1 MAGMFDD
8 YEYDI
13 LPTLLEDEENV
24 SLADILALRDE
35 CLSEQEL
42 WAICRETCT
51 ALRSI
56 EMSDLF
62 QTLCITPETLA
73 FNAAG
78 NVCFMD
84 ILDDNPEGI
93 YIPPEYDKTGNTFK
107 AHLYSLGATLWAAA
121 HYVIEPEVEP
131 VISPGFREL
140 VTRMTYENPTGRS
153 SLEQV
158 IDMCDG
164 KLQGVSSQKV
174 CRSISS
180 KGRRI
185 LSIESL
191 NDIDYAAQMQQHV
204 TRHPNHTQAR
214 RPRPRSLYSPDS
226 IDDTRPSQDTTTSPS
241 SSSSSKTCTPH
252 SSPDKSPAKILTG
265 SPLKSPGKVGLS
277 SGGPSP
283 KKMYSP
289 SFKANQGIVFFPDGL
304 NFTAQNKSLPT
315 TPKERNNDNSQPIR
329 HHDSNR
335 NPLPLAATVSIT
347 TGTSVSVTTTV
358 VTSPTT
364 TLNNEGSFQPVTK
377 NSYMLLTNK
386 FTKMSPKTS
395 EEKPLLQ
402 RPEVLSR
409 SKTGQ
414 SDVQDARERP
424 SGEGVSEIRPGT
436 VSALL
441 ERYRMGRLENSGKEE
456 EMDIKSSSRS
466 LNSILSQTSMGDTTG
481 AGSTSSLTRQNS
493 ADALQESAKDS
504 GDPAVLRSSAFAQV
518 MDKKLRGRSRS
529 LEEVIAADST
539 MKCLSLQSIL
549 TRVGSCLQERE
560 VWALCREAMISLE
573 KDSTTF
579 PSYLSLDTIA
589 VEESGKIAF
598 QQGQGEMESLYLAP
612 EMQKGSLPTEQAC
625 VFGVAASLWSA
636 ADWGLPANQE
646 PALSDQL
653 EGLLV
658 SMTQDKPG
666 DRPSIREVLQMCNSY
681 DQRSDVSSRLTC
693 ERLVREAMRAEVFNE
708 NNKLVQQCLKE
719 EAEERKERFRAS
731 VVAAI
736 DMTDPKS
743 VLKPASF
750 RPAAEQPK
758 EPTGWDQLLEQIQK
772 RPHNLRQVTEPKVF
786 GVKDLF
792 EANPYLLKTL
802 RIIRRPARLRNSPK
816 SDAAKAVPS
825 TEQGRLD
832 LVGNIRPPKDAGQ
845 LIVAD
850 ASSTENKMEPVSS
863 SGLSDKEQKQSVED
877 GNKAI
882 SDSPKLM
889 AGPES
894 AFRSISNIRPKTGS
908 LDQASGGEMSSS
920 PSTKESSP
928 SLPSAFTSSATHF
941 TPIVLTSLKDRQ
953 EKSVAGLQN
962 PQTGSPP
969 KKISTKKIVK
979 AVRKD
984 LLLSLKNRP
993 PPTLANDLE
1002 KDLEEE
1008 MRKTSDSEKTDS
1020 PAVTEKRPE
1029 ENKSTVKPEKQ
1040 AANPEVAITKM
1051 PPVAEVKGQVQGP
1064 RQSHT
1069 DGGADSLGASAP
1081 ASLATS
1087 NTNAGMSG
1095 PGFHSGVPQQMVQ
1108 PTQNSAHQVQ
1118 PPSAAAA
1125 APGSQS
1131 QMPSL
1136 SANQP
1141 FLFPNIPISGMYPN
1155 ISVPMQL
1162 QQDPQTGFFQLVP
1175 VNMPAIQITPPHTH
1189 AGVMGAMPAGGEGVS
1204 TPNVQFTQALPDNL
1218 VSSNSTSSY
1227 EAERGANKESSETV
1241 PKKTWRE
1248 ISEERKSPNPTAE
1261 NRRPAKHSASE
1272 GKDSKAPKPP
1282 PRAKHKSG
1290 QTLGQNEIVLSK
1302 SDQDL
1307 SKPARK
1313 PDLNTSKSIESII
1326 PTENEHNKSP
1336 ARKKSDSKKSNKAK
1350 SSRKHLDKSSELLT
1364 SQGVSPSPP
1373 LSYVSRDSGVQLSKS
1388 STEDMTQLDTTPTPE
1403 EVNGTLGKVTQ
1414 LIREEFAF
1422 DGYLENGVED
1432 RAMADY
1438 IMSLANL
1445 RWGTFSDAVT
1455 EKYCDLYWE
1464 EELLEKLFEAINGR
1478 MPEKRHKAKLSSPKP
1493 PPETAR
1499 VLSIDEP
1506 GSEGEDNFL
1515 ANQDIDLLHMFMGRH
1530 HPIREEEE
1538 DHVTGPLFPVESR
1551 SARKL
1556 RGDSLLST
1564 ASSTSSSS
1572 SAKLDKT
1579 RQPAVPKNLVQVHS
1593 EHSDTEMD
1601 MDTGMLPGNLV
1612 DNQSVKPKLVHV
1624 RSQDTTSDGDSQEVT
1639 GSGGEDS
1646 GSKEASKFQRLQQS
1660 WLRRHGRE
1668 YDSDSSST
1676 SGKQSPKTRLKSQ
1689 GNDRTKIRQL
1699 LDSTMTRRNSSSS
1712 LNSSAPSMPNSQYS
1726 NEYASSFVPNSALVS
1741 SSSRS
1746 RSHGSP
1752 ASSVVYLGAENL
1764 ELDPVLQDYTRQ
1776 LGAMDEEKK
1785 QSIEAKIA
1793 EVEQQ
1798 LMFEQKQRSKSQ
1810 KFLRR
1815 LLESD
1820 RKGKDA
1826 EWPLSHGENKAMAS
1840 KLNKQIIEMSERLEF
1855 LESAKK
1861 HLEMLYAEQW
1871 GLDHSLL
1878 YSFATS
1884 TSVEPMQLEPAD
1896 VNPLLMFQ
1904 WCKEGDSAG
1913 GYARGTTLQAGT
1925 PVGLFSYLFA
1935 RDSLMEGFI
1944 HHFFYTYRYFAC
1956 PSELLS
1962 FITEKFHSA
1971 ISVSVDQLDNKV
1983 RVHCRTIDLM
1993 QVWVE
1998 GFFDLDF
2005 KHDAELTDRLMAF
2018 IRNKIIPLDTQGE
2031 SLLRLTQACQQG
2043 RYMAL
2048 SGTMKEAPEE
2058 NEGELFQMVNDRIIM
2073 EQHQALKK
2081 TNSFRISLSLPKKMQ
2096 SRQAKLARTNVISCL
2111 SNRRDLG
2118 DDQSVYQLALARE
2131 KDGFTLSEYTSRT
2144 LAEQLTLMEQELFS
2158 KAHPIHY
2165 LNSRAH
2171 GVGVSGNLTS
2181 PNTPRTQRMASG
2193 AQEPDSPSL
2202 FHPDNAQDN
2211 YVLTLLE
2218 HAQNLSHWVGAEIVC
2233 CNSAK
2238 SQLAVLTK
2246 FIHVAKACYDMRNFA
2261 TSISILDALDNL
2273 IVRQLPAWRSLPSKV
2288 LQIMEDLNAVKVIL
2302 KSDSS
2307 CLVDSENH
2315 RGRATIPPTLLF
2327 LMHVQQQE
2335 IGAFTMANGMYK
2347 WAKLRSIARLIDQI
2361 RLFKEHRFQFE
2372 ADNELQ
2378 QLLWQRIQEFRGH
2391 DLQMLASEHVTN
2403 YHQLSGE
2410 KNSRKFHD
2418 ALRRVKATFQ

>member
-1793 EVEQQ
+1793 EVTESITEVEQQ

-1820 RKGKDA
+1820 RKGK
-1826 EWPLSHGENKAMAS
+1826 GENKAMAS

>member
-42 WAICRETCT
+42 WAICRETCM

-204 TRHPNHTQAR
+204 TRHPHHATQAR

-241 SSSSSKTCTPH
+241 STGSSKTCTPH
-252 SSPDKSPAKILTG
+252 SSPDKSPTKTLTG

-277 SGGPSP
+277 LGGPSP

-289 SFKANQGIVFFPDGL
+289 SFKSNQGIVFFPDGL
-304 NFTAQNKSLPT
+304 NVSAQNRNPT
-315 TPKERNNDNSQPIR
+315 NPKERNNDNEQLR

-335 NPLPLAATVSIT
+335 NPLPQAATVSVT
-347 TGTSVSVTTTV
+347 TGTSVSVTTSV
-358 VTSPTT
+358 VTSPTAT
-364 TLNNEGSFQPVTK
+364 MNNEGSFHPVTK

-386 FTKMSPKTS
+386 FTTMNLNTS
-395 EEKPLLQ
+395 EQKPLLR
-402 RPEVLSR
+402 RPEALSR
-409 SKTGQ
+409 AKTGQ
-414 SDVQDARERP
+414 SEVQDTHGGP

-441 ERYRMGRLENSGKEE
+441 ERYRMGRIENSGKDR
-456 EMDIKSSSRS
+456 EMDTKSSSQS
-466 LNSILSQTSMGDTTG
+466 LNSILSPTSVGDTSG
-481 AGSTSSLTRQNS
+481 VWNANALMRQNS

-504 GDPAVLRSSAFAQV
+504 GDSAVLRSSAFAQV

-560 VWALCREAMISLE
+560 VWALCRESMISLE
-573 KDSTTF
+573 KDNTAF

-598 QQGQGEMESLYLAP
+598 QQGEGEMETLYLAP
-612 EMQKGSLPTEQAC
+612 EMQKGSPPTEQAC

-666 DRPSIREVLQMCNSY
+666 DRPSIREVLQICNSY

-708 NNKLVQQCLKE
+708 NNLVQQCLKE
-719 EAEERKERFRAS
+719 EAEERKEQFRAS

-736 DMTDPKS
+736 DMADPKS
-743 VLKPASF
+743 ALKPASF
-750 RPAAEQPK
+750 RPVAERPK

-772 RPHNLRQVTEPKVF
+772 PPHGLRQVTEPKVF

-802 RIIRRPARLRNSPK
+802 RIIRRPARSRNSPK
-816 SDAAKAVPS
+816 SDAPKALPS
-825 TEQGRLD
+825 AEQGRLD
-832 LVGNIRPPKDAGQ
+832 LVGNIRPSKDAGQ
-845 LIVAD
+845 LIAD
-850 ASSTENKMEPVSS
+850 ASSTESKMEPVSS
-863 SGLSDKEQKQSVED
+863 SGLSDKEQKQSIEE
-877 GNKAI
+877 GSKTI

-908 LDQASGGEMSSS
+908 LDQMSGGEMSSS

-941 TPIVLTSLKDRQ
+941 TPIVLTSLK
-953 EKSVAGLQN
+953 EKSVTGLQN

-1008 MRKTSDSEKTDS
+1008 MRKTSDSEKADS
-1020 PAVTEKRPE
+1020 PATAEQRPE
-1029 ENKSTVKPEKQ
+1029 ENKSTAKAEKQ

-1069 DGGADSLGASAP
+1069 DGGADSLGAAAP

-1087 NTNAGMSG
+1087 NTNAVPSHSGMSG

-1118 PPSAAAA
+1118 PPTAAAA
-1125 APGSQS
+1125 GSQS

-1141 FLFPNIPISGMYPN
+1141 FLIPNIPISGMYPN

-1189 AGVMGAMPAGGEGVS
+1189 AGVMGTMPAGGEGVS
-1204 TPNVQFTQALPDNL
+1204 TSNVQFTQALPDSL
-1218 VSSNSTSSY
+1218 VSSTSTSSY
-1227 EAERGANKESSETV
+1227 EAERGANKEPSETV

-1248 ISEERKSPNPTAE
+1248 ISEERKSPNPMAE
-1261 NRRPAKHSASE
+1261 NRRAAKHGGSE
-1272 GKDSKAPKPP
+1272 SNKDSKAPKPP
-1282 PRAKHKSG
+1282 PRTKHKSG
-1290 QTLGQNEIVLSK
+1290 LTLGQNEVVLSK

-1326 PTENEHNKSP
+1326 PMENEHSKSP
-1336 ARKKSDSKKSNKAK
+1336 ARKKSDPKKSNK
-1350 SSRKHLDKSSELLT
+1350 SRSRKHLDKSSELLT

-1403 EVNGTLGKVTQ
+1403 EINGTLGKVTQ

-1506 GSEGEDNFL
+1506 GSEGDDNYL

-1551 SARKL
+1551 STRKL

-1564 ASSTSSSS
+1564 TSSTSSSS
-1572 SAKLDKT
+1572 SAKHDKT
-1579 RQPAVPKNLVQVHS
+1579 RQPVVPKNLVQVQS
-1593 EHSDTEMD
+1593 AEEHSDTEMD
-1601 MDTGMLPGNLV
+1601 MDTGMLPGNLGGS
-1612 DNQSVKPKLVHV
+1612 QAVKPKLVRV
-1624 RSQDTTSDGDSQEVT
+1624 RSQDTASEGDSQEVT

-1646 GSKEASKFQRLQQS
+1646 GGKEGSKFQRLQQS

-1676 SGKQSPKTRLKSQ
+1676 SGKHSPKTRLKSQ

-1826 EWPLSHGENKAMAS
+1826 EWGLSHGENKAMAS
-1840 KLNKQIIEMSERLEF
+1840 KLNKQIMEMSERLEF

-1884 TSVEPMQLEPAD
+1884 TSAEPMQLEPAD

-1904 WCKEGDSAG
+1904 WCKEGDGAG

-1998 GFFDLDF
+1998 GFFELDF

-2096 SRQAKLARTNVISCL
+2096 GRQAKLARANVISCL
-2111 SNRRDLG
+2111 NNRRDLG

-2181 PNTPRTQRMASG
+2181 PNTPRTQRLAAGS
-2193 AQEPDSPSL
+2193 QEPDSPSL
-2202 FHPDNAQDN
+2202 FHPDNVQDN

-2261 TSISILDALDNL
+2261 TSIAILDALDNL

-2302 KSDSS
+2302 KSDSG
-2307 CLVDSENH
+2307 CLVDGENH

>member
-1 MAGMFDD
+1 
-8 YEYDI
+8 
-13 LPTLLEDEENV
+13 
-24 SLADILALRDE
+24 
-35 CLSEQEL
+35 
-42 WAICRETCT
+42 
-51 ALRSI
+51 
-56 EMSDLF
+56 
-62 QTLCITPETLA
+62 
-73 FNAAG
+73 
-78 NVCFMD
+78 
-84 ILDDNPEGI
+84 
-93 YIPPEYDKTGNTFK
+93 
-107 AHLYSLGATLWAAA
+107 
-121 HYVIEPEVEP
+121 
-131 VISPGFREL
+131 
-140 VTRMTYENPTGRS
+140 
-153 SLEQV
+153 
-158 IDMCDG
+158 
-164 KLQGVSSQKV
+164 
-174 CRSISS
+174 
-180 KGRRI
+180 
-185 LSIESL
+185 
-191 NDIDYAAQMQQHV
+191 MQQHV

-863 SGLSDKEQKQSVED
+863 SGLSDKEQKQSVEE

-908 LDQASGGEMSSS
+908 LDQTSGGEMSSS

-1069 DGGADSLGASAP
+1069 DGGADNLGASAP
-1081 ASLATS
+1081 ASLATA

-1141 FLFPNIPISGMYPN
+1141 FLIPNIPISGMYPN

-1175 VNMPAIQITPPHTH
+1175 VNMPAIQITPPHSH

-1218 VSSNSTSSY
+1218 VSSTSNSSY

-1261 NRRPAKHSASE
+1261 NRRPGKHSGSE

-1290 QTLGQNEIVLSK
+1290 QTLGSNEIVLSK

-1336 ARKKSDSKKSNKAK
+1336 SRKKSDSKKSNKAK

-1820 RKGKDA
+1820 RKGK
-1826 EWPLSHGENKAMAS
+1826 GENKAMAS

-2261 TSISILDALDNL
+2261 TSIAILDALDNL

>member
-1 MAGMFDD
+1 
-8 YEYDI
+8 
-13 LPTLLEDEENV
+13 
-24 SLADILALRDE
+24 
-35 CLSEQEL
+35 
-42 WAICRETCT
+42 
-51 ALRSI
+51 
-56 EMSDLF
+56 
-62 QTLCITPETLA
+62 
-73 FNAAG
+73 
-78 NVCFMD
+78 
-84 ILDDNPEGI
+84 
-93 YIPPEYDKTGNTFK
+93 
-107 AHLYSLGATLWAAA
+107 
-121 HYVIEPEVEP
+121 
-131 VISPGFREL
+131 
-140 VTRMTYENPTGRS
+140 MTYENPTGRS

-1793 EVEQQ
+1793 EVTESITEVEQQ